1 MAEMWFPIIGFI
13 RARTR
18 RRPVAAAGPLARKLA
33 YRFPSLEA
41 EVYTGPT
48 NFLRLGAAMA
58 RFTAKVLGLLVWL
71 AMFLCTAPVHADPFF
86 VRVYG
91 RTYKID
97 PRNPTSEPKGP
108 KPQEAMKALPS
119 DLAKGPG
126 FKPSHEQVLAEVEE
140 RVWIART
147 QLDEASENTTPSRGA
162 ETNATEMTGS
172 LATGAEQSRSPE
184 VQKLSD
190 RHRALNLLV
199 RELRRSMDLP
209 VRTPGAGFS
218 RPKLSPEIEAN
229 FRSLNFDPLEAYY
242 SFRRVKAAFRS
253 NDIQL
258 LARVIHYPLVV
269 TGKIRRSIRNRDQLM
284 TAKEMVLNPRIRE
297 IAAKSTFETVF
308 VRDKG
313 MMLGEGEVWI
323 TNDKAGFGLGAI
335 NTE

>member
-1 MAEMWFPIIGFI
+1 
-13 RARTR
+13 
-18 RRPVAAAGPLARKLA
+18 
-33 YRFPSLEA
+33 
-41 EVYTGPT
+41 
-48 NFLRLGAAMA
+48 MA
-58 RFTAKVLGLLVWL
+58 RFTAKVLGLLAWL
-71 AMFLCTAPVHADPFF
+71 PVFLCAAPVHADPFF

-97 PRNPTSEPKGP
+97 PRYPTSEPKGP

-147 QLDEASENTTPSRGA
+147 QLDEASEKTTPSRGA
-162 ETNATEMTGS
+162 GTNATEVTRS
-172 LATGAEQSRSPE
+172 LAARVEQSRSPE

-199 RELRRSMDLP
+199 QELRRSMDLP
-209 VRTPGAGFS
+209 VRTPEAGFS
-218 RPKLSPEIEAN
+218 RPKLSPEIEAD

-258 LARVIHYPLVV
+258 LARVIHYPLLV

-284 TAKEMVLNPRIRE
+284 AAKETVLNPRIRE
-297 IAAKSTFETVF
+297 VAAKSTFETVF

-323 TNDKAGFGLGAI
+323 THDKAGFGLGAI
-335 NTE
+335 NVE